1 LRAEV
6 NELNAQIDV
15 LKIES
20 QKEIERTEQAKQD
33 AIENMKSVQT
43 GGNKILSAKVSKN
56 CIDAI
61 NWGIKEASNLSK

>member
-1 LRAEV
+1 
-6 NELNAQIDV
+6 
-15 LKIES
+15 
-20 QKEIERTEQAKQD
+20 
-33 AIENMKSVQT
+33 MKSVQT